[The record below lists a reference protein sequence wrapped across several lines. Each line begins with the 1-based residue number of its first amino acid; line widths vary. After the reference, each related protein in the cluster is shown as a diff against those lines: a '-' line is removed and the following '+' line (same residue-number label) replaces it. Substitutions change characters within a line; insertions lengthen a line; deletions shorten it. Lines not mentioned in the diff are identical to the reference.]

1 MTKKLNICG
10 VDFNIKSYKE
20 ILEGNDLCLGL
31 CDINSNSIKIKTRM
45 NPKKKNEVLMHEAV
59 HGINE
64 VMSLGFSEK
73 TVNTL
78 GIVIID
84 FIRRNKKFIK
94 RIMEE
99 N

>member
-1 MTKKLNICG
+1 MIKKLNICG
-10 VDFNIKSYKE
+10 VGFKIDYHKE
-20 ILEGNDLCLGL
+20 ILDGNDSCLGL
-31 CDINSNSIKIKTRM
+31 CDINSNTIKLKSRM
-45 NPKKKNEVLMHEAV
+45 NSKKKNEVLMHEGV

-84 FIRRNKKFIK
+84 FIKRNKKFIK
-94 RIMEE
+94 IIMEE